1 MKAIDI
7 REKSWHFWLASK
19 VGWRESK
26 YNKKLRTH
34 VPTDFCY
41 YVRRVILGIICASIW
56 GSVIA
61 GLIGLYL
68 YSGYF
73 TVNWIVDMIHL
84 GKFFPGPREIGPFLF
99 INGIALGVCL
109 VLGIAWGGGQLLTWR
124 YLRREARNALA
135 RQLSGL
141 GVAPVPKEPS
151 FVQVAYTSI
160 KDKVCFRINIVD
172 SE

>member
-7 REKSWHFWLASK
+7 NKKSWHFWLASK

-26 YNKKLRTH
+26 YHKKLRTR

-56 GSVIA
+56 GSFIA
-61 GLIGLYL
+61 SVVGLYL

-73 TVNWIVDMIHL
+73 TVNWIMDMTHQ
-84 GKFFPGPREIGPFLF
+84 GRFFKGPPEITPFIVVNF
-99 INGIALGVCL
+99 VVIIVAVVLGVIWCR
-109 VLGIAWGGGQLLTWR
+109 IQLLEWR
-124 YLRREARNALA
+124 DKRGYAARLIARNQATT
-135 RQLSGL
+135 
-141 GVAPVPKEPS
+141 VPKEPS